1 MIDRA
6 REIVGS
12 SEIRPLAVLATYE
25 DFDSPTAPQRYTET
39 LYKADNAGYFLL
51 IGRDLLEVSQGAAF
65 SWLNK
70 RGYNDLVIDL
80 SGSEDSITIQ
90 DWYANSAQQ
99 LDVIRAGGSSLYANQ
114 VDSLV
119 NAMAAFGAPAGG
131 ELNLT
136 QTQRDQLNVVIAAN
150 WQ

>member
-39 LYKADNAGYFLL
+39 LYKADNAGYVLL

-80 SGSEDSITIQ
+80 YCHDEGSEIERGTEKD
-90 DWYANSAQQ
+90 YVA
-99 LDVIRAGGSSLYANQ
+99 
-114 VDSLV
+114 
-119 NAMAAFGAPAGG
+119 
-131 ELNLT
+131 
-136 QTQRDQLNVVIAAN
+136 
-150 WQ
+150 